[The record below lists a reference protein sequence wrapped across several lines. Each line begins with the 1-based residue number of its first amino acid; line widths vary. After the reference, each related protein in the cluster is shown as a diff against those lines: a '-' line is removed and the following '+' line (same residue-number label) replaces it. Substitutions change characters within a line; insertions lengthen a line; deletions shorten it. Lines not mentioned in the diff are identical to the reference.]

1 MDPFPKAYELISFFE
16 GEPSVLDPGI
26 PWAYNALRFETVVG
40 EDRIACDLEPGMCAF
55 MIRWNRGGVE
65 VLNLDLHGISGLVID
80 TWKGG
85 ETFVASF
92 QNPQLD
98 DLRLTLRPTP
108 RVVWGMNA
116 RL

>member
-1 MDPFPKAYELISFFE
+1 MEPFPKAYELISFFE

-65 VLNLDLHGISGLVID
+65 VLNLDLHGFLVWSSTHGKAAKHWSPAFRIPNSTTCD
-80 TWKGG
+80 
-85 ETFVASF
+85 
-92 QNPQLD
+92 
-98 DLRLTLRPTP
+98 
-108 RVVWGMNA
+108 
-116 RL
+116 